1 MTAKDGVQIAK
12 DADNNTYTLTLP
24 KLAATHNGTVTVKAT
39 NVVGSVTHEFNI
51 MILG

>member
-1 MTAKDGVQIAK
+1 MTVKEGVQIAK
-12 DADNNTYTLTLP
+12 DAANTTYTLSIP

-39 NVVGSVTHEFNI
+39 NVVGSVSHEFNV